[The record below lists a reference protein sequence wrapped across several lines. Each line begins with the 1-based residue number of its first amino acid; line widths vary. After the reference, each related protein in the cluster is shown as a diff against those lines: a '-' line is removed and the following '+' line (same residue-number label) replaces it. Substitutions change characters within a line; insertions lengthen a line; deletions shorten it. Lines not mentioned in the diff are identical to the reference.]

1 MYKVQ
6 GETLNSL
13 IIARWRD
20 SKFYSKQQAYICVS
34 RVTTGDSFA
43 SMDTFTD
50 KHIEQFKPPDHTHI
64 EDKRLR
70 QLSKVFLESD
80 EVKELFEE
88 NYDLS
93 HKHQDRD
100 NEIEK
105 LLYPSNSSLR
115 FKEYFRTK
123 DSPLQSSSDN
133 ITFEPNVSESESS
146 NMNQRFSKLCNTLK
160 SNTLMTHSNI
170 EVIFKCNIII
180 RIHDCFIRES
190 SRKQL
195 IVLQLVLHPS
205 NRQPLEKENPPLL
218 QNKKSLAY

>member
-70 QLSKVFLESD
+70 KLSKEFLESD

-93 HKHQDRD
+93 HKHQDHD
-100 NEIEK
+100 NKIEK
-105 LLYPSNSSLR
+105 ILYPSNLSLR
-115 FKEYFRTK
+115 FKECFRTK

-133 ITFEPNVSESESS
+133 IT
-146 NMNQRFSKLCNTLK
+146 L
-160 SNTLMTHSNI
+160 HI

-180 RIHDCFIRES
+180 RIHYCFLRES

-205 NRQPLEKENPPLL
+205 NRPLGKENPQLIMMYCRGQCHL
-218 QNKKSLAY
+218 